1 MQDGSEIA
9 TRMGLLRGWLT
20 ARVSPEALQ
29 WLDDQAAKI
38 AAAPDAPVLTMSIG
52 LAPRKVGK
60 APLDLTAQELA
71 VAAAVRPGFNA
82 RDWSADQA
90 ARVFLLLASA
100 DSSAGA
106 EGFAA
111 RLDRLFR
118 SGEIGEQLALL
129 RGLPLYPRAE
139 ANLATAG
146 EGIRSAVQPIFE
158 AVAHNSPYPAEQFS
172 EAMWNQMVVKT
183 LFINSTL
190 VPIVKL
196 DERRNADLARML
208 VDYAHERWA
217 AGRVVS
223 PELWR
228 CVGPFAGNRYL
239 DDLARVFRSADR
251 DEHRAGALAL
261 FECATPEALAL
272 LDADGPL
279 TASIRSGELTWDR
292 LYDAG
297 IAKLSDHPSLP

>member
-1 MQDGSEIA
+1 MQIKSDTEA
-9 TRMGLLRGWLT
+9 RLALLRGWLA
-20 ARVSPEALQ
+20 ARISPEALQ
-29 WLDDQAAKI
+29 WLDEQAGRI
-38 AAAPDAPVLTMSIG
+38 ADEPDSRALTMAVG
-52 LAPRKVGK
+52 LAPRRVGK
-60 APLDLTAQELA
+60 APLDLTAQDL
-71 VAAAVRPGFNA
+71 AAAAEVRPGFDA
-82 RDWSADQA
+82 RHWSADQA
-90 ARVFLLLASA
+90 ARVFLMLASA
-100 DSSAGA
+100 TTAAGE
-106 EGFAA
+106 EGFGV

-129 RGLPLYPRAE
+129 RGLALYPRPE
-139 ANLATAG
+139 ANLSTAG

-158 AVAHNSPYPAEQFS
+158 AVAHASPYPAEQFS

-190 VPIVKL
+190 VPIVQL

-239 DDLARVFRSADR
+239 GDLARVFSSADR

-272 LDADGPL
+272 LETNAAL
-279 TASIRSGELTWDR
+279 AASIRSGELTWDR
-292 LYDAG
+292 LYNSG
-297 IAKLSDHPSLP
+297 IARLSDHPSLP

>member
-1 MQDGSEIA
+1 MQDRLETV
-9 TRMGLLRGWLT
+9 TRMDLLRGWLA

-29 WLDDQAAKI
+29 WLDGQVEKI
-38 AAAPDAPVLTMSIG
+38 SGAPDSRMLTMAIG

-60 APLDLTAQELA
+60 SPLDLTAQDL
-71 VAAAVRPGFNA
+71 AAASSVRPGF
-82 RDWSADQA
+82 DPQGWTTDQA
-90 ARVFLLLASA
+90 ARVLLLLASA
-100 DSSAGA
+100 RSPDG
-106 EGFAA
+106 EKGFAA
-111 RLDRLFR
+111 RLDSLFR

-129 RGLPLYPRAE
+129 RGLPLYPHPE

-158 AVAHNSPYPAEQFS
+158 AVAHRSPYPAEQFS
-172 EAMWNQMVVKT
+172 EAMWNQMIVKT

-190 VPIVKL
+190 VPIVRL

-261 FECATPEALAL
+261 SECGTPEALAL
-272 LDADGPL
+272 LEADAPL
-279 TASIRSGELTWDR
+279 AASIRAGDLTWDR